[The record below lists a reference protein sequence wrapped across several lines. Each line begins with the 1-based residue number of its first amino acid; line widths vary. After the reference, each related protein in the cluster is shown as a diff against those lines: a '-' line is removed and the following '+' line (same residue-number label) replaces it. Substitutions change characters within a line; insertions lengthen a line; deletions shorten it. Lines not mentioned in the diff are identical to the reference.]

1 MLILPPVG
9 LIMYVFAKPLT
20 AFFVPG
26 EDYGIH
32 HGAMFIKIMA
42 PNFGLLGVQQVMI
55 GVFNGAGFTTAS
67 MLISILALWV
77 IRFPLAYVL
86 SHNTGLS
93 FDRIWLAFPASNLI
107 AASVAFF
114 WFRTGQ
120 WKDRLTS
127 TDSLE

>member
-67 MLISILALWV
+67 ADLYSGTLGHPV
-77 IRFPLAYVL
+77 
-86 SHNTGLS
+86 SSGLCTFS
-93 FDRIWLAFPASNLI
+93 
-107 AASVAFF
+107 
-114 WFRTGQ
+114 
-120 WKDRLTS
+120 
-127 TDSLE
+127 